1 MNVRDAVVL
10 VTGASGE
17 IGAACAKELRTR
29 GARLI
34 LSARDAALSDLAAEV
49 GAKAFDCDLAQSGA
63 AEQLAADAL
72 EVYGVVDAVVHCA
85 GIGWRGATVAM
96 GSDRVDELLGVNL
109 RAPVQ
114 LSRRLLPGMLERGRG
129 HLSFVASI
137 AGWLPV
143 AEEAVYSATKSG
155 LLAYAESL
163 RAELHDTGVG
173 VSVVS
178 PAAVRS
184 QFWANRGTPYDRR
197 FPRQMAP
204 ERVSRAVV
212 HGIEDEL
219 AHQMLPRWL
228 AVAPAIR
235 AAAPRVYR
243 GMQRRFG

>member
-1 MNVRDAVVL
+1 MNVPDAVVL

-17 IGAACAKELRTR
+17 IGAACAITLRRR

-34 LSARDAALSDLAAEV
+34 LSARDTALSDLAADV
-49 GAKAFDCDLAQSGA
+49 DAKAFVCDLAAPGA
-63 AEQLAADAL
+63 VEQLADDAL
-72 EVYGVVDAVVHCA
+72 DVYGRVDAVVHCA
-85 GIGWRGATVAM
+85 GVGWRGATVAM
-96 GSDRVDELLGVNL
+96 AGDRVDDLLAVNL
-109 RAPVQ
+109 RAPIQ
-114 LSRRLLPGMLERGRG
+114 LSQRLLPGMLERGRG

-143 AEEAVYSATKSG
+143 DEEAVYSATKSG
-155 LLAYAESL
+155 VLAYAEAL
-163 RAELHDTGVG
+163 RAELHGTGVG

-204 ERVSRAVV
+204 ERVARAIVR
-212 HGIEDEL
+212 GIENDR

-228 AVAPAIR
+228 AIAPAIR
-235 AAAPRVYR
+235 AVAPAAYR
-243 GMQRRFG
+243 AMQRRFG

>member
-17 IGAACAKELRTR
+17 IGAACATELRQR

-34 LSARDAALSDLAAEV
+34 LTARDTALSDLAADV
-49 GAKAFDCDLAQSGA
+49 DAKAFVCDLAVPDA
-63 AEQLAADAL
+63 VDQLAADAL

-85 GIGWRGATVAM
+85 GVGWRGATVEMA
-96 GSDRVDELLGVNL
+96 GDRVDELIGVNL

-114 LSRRLLPGMLERGRG
+114 LSRQLLPGMLARGRG

-137 AGWLPV
+137 AAWLPV
-143 AEEAVYSATKSG
+143 TEEAVYSATKSG

-163 RAELHDTGVG
+163 RAEVRGTGVG

-184 QFWANRGTPYDRR
+184 QFWANRGTPYDRT

-204 ERVSRAVV
+204 QRVARALVR
-212 HGIEDEL
+212 GIEHER

-228 AVAPAIR
+228 SISPVVR
-235 AAAPRVYR
+235 AAAPAAYR
-243 GMQRRFG
+243 AMQRRFG